1 MKRLFL
7 AISAASLLVL
17 GGCGKDAIVT
27 TISYDMAS
35 VLLKVPPTKAG
46 TYAIDQKS
54 FNPNLEQFCKDHDLD
69 PSKINK
75 IVLKG
80 LRLEMDNINP
90 TATFEPFESM
100 EVRLR
105 SLNLPE
111 IMAAKSIN
119 TLGAVSSYSDFTFYT
134 EDLKPYAEAPE
145 LIVAGSGNLKSDVTD
160 TLYMN
165 AYFKFDVTA
174 EVLKIK

>member
-7 AISAASLLVL
+7 AISAAFLIVL
-17 GGCGKDAIVT
+17 GGCGKDAVVT
-27 TISYDMAS
+27 TISYAMAS

-46 TYAIDQKS
+46 SYAIDQKTI
-54 FNPNLEQFCKDHDLD
+54 NPNLEQFCKDHDLD

-75 IVLKG
+75 IVIKG
-80 LRLEMDNINP
+80 LRLEMDRINP
-90 TATFEPFESM
+90 NATFEPFESM

-111 IMAAKSIN
+111 ITAAKSVN
-119 TLGAVSSYSDFTFYT
+119 ALGAVPIFSDFTLYT
-134 EDLKPYAEAPE
+134 DDLKPYAEVPE
-145 LIVAGSGNLKSDVTD
+145 LIIAGSGNLRSNVTD
-160 TLYMN
+160 TLYVN
-165 AYFKFDVTA
+165 AYFKYDVTA